1 MHPILLRIAL
11 SGRVLEVHSFGVM
24 VALGCVLGTLLA
36 MREARARGGDP
47 AVIRDLCLWG
57 LALSLLGARLL
68 DVATSGRRGWDDC
81 LDAAAT
87 SGVGAALSACTRS
100 LLPWEGGLAFYG
112 GVVTGVATAALF
124 ARRHGLPLA
133 ATLDLL
139 TPSLPLGHALGRV
152 GCLLAGCC
160 FGQPT
165 SLPWGIAFFDGSV
178 AYRELQGAGGLGV
191 EAAATPPLHP
201 TQVYEAIGELVLF
214 VLLMRRR
221 RRTRFA
227 GELAL
232 LWVCGYAALRFA
244 VELVRG
250 DTSRGFWVAL
260 ATPALDR
267 LLGLPPST
275 TTLLST
281 SQGIAAVLLCGA
293 LALLL
298 IGWRRATAAASR
310 SATTVL
316 PAASR

>member
-1 MHPILLRIAL
+1 MHPILLRLSL

-36 MREARARGGDP
+36 MREARARGVDP

-68 DVATSGRRGWDDC
+68 DVVTAGRQGWDDC
-81 LDAAAT
+81 LDAAAAA
-87 SGVGAALSACTRS
+87 GAGAALSACTRP

-112 GVVTGVATAALF
+112 GVVTGVGTAALF
-124 ARRHGLPLA
+124 AHRHGLPLA

-165 SLPWGIAFFDGSV
+165 TLPWGIAFTDGSI
-178 AYRELQGAGGLGV
+178 AYRELQTVDGLG
-191 EAAATPPLHP
+191 ADAPATPPLHP
-201 TQVYEAIGELVLF
+201 TQVYEAAGELLLF
-214 VLLMRRR
+214 ALLMRRR
-221 RRTRFA
+221 RHTRFP

-232 LWVCGYAALRFA
+232 LWLCGYAALRFT

-250 DTSRGFWVAL
+250 DTARGFWVAL
-260 ATPALDR
+260 HTPTLDR

-281 SQGIAAVLLCGA
+281 SQGIAAVLFFCA

-298 IGWRRATAAASR
+298 LGRRRTLLASPA
-310 SATTVL
+310 ATTAL
-316 PAASR
+316 PAATR